1 MIYGGTAD
9 LEVIKKHNR
18 EKKVYCFTGAEPV
31 TCVRM
36 PDNYSAEKEPPNPD
50 PLYGYGLMNTEV
62 PIGVRPEDNIE
73 TCYEAVESRSN
84 VTVQSPPFKFSYNIA
99 ECIKCLDLIEEI
111 EQGSELYLFALDI
124 FLKKEYREIF
134 LNLKKSS
141 TRIAWL
147 TRMQSVGPP
156 LPLC

>member
-1 MIYGGTAD
+1 MIFSGTAD
-9 LEVIKKHNR
+9 FEVTEIHNR
-18 EKKVYCFTGAEPV
+18 RGKKVNCFTEAEPI
-31 TCVRM
+31 TRCN
-36 PDNYSAEKEPPNPD
+36 DYAAEKEPPNP
-50 PLYGYGLMNTEV
+50 PYGYGLMNTEE
-62 PIGVRPEDNIE
+62 PIIVGPEGNVGR
-73 TCYEAVESRSN
+73 CYDAVESRST

-99 ECIKCLDLIEEI
+99 ECIKCLDSIEEI